1 MFASIKSIISEII
14 GQEVVLELPKNK
26 DFGHI
31 ATPLAFSLAKEQ
43 KRSPLQ
49 IAQEICQKLE
59 SNPKSN
65 ATFSKISQINGY
77 INLSLSADFFDEC
90 IAKAFENGLS
100 YQKKDQKK
108 DQTKDIAKNDLER
121 RIETNAQRAKSV
133 QPTHKKEK
141 ILLEYV
147 SANPTGPLHIGHARG
162 AVYGDSLKRVGEYLG
177 LDITTEYYINDAG
190 AQINKLAYSLALAAL
205 KILGAK
211 DLPQELLDA
220 EQAGETYKGEY
231 IIKTAQDCIEH
242 FGKDFFLPQMIMQ
255 NLNALKDFGKDI
267 MLGIIKE
274 NLQNLNITF
283 DNFVSEKSLY
293 TQWGETL
300 DELKA
305 HNGIYEKDSKIW
317 LKSSQFGDEKD
328 RVVVR
333 ESGEETYLAG
343 DIIYHRYKYMRG
355 FSRLINI
362 WGADHHGY
370 IPRVKSA
377 MEFLGFDS
385 SRLEVLLAQMVS
397 LLKDGKPYKMSKRAG
412 NFILVSE
419 VLSEVSQ
426 DELRFVFLSKKPDT
440 HLEFDIDT
448 LSKEDSSNPIFYINY
463 ANARIHTMMAKS
475 ALSEGEIL
483 SAKIASLANKEGENS
498 EHSKQMMELAF
509 ASMLLPRI
517 AEMAY
522 DERSLQKICEYLKNL
537 AGAYHGFYNATK
549 ILDSQNEAIYLK
561 ISKLVSLS
569 ITQGLALLGIKAKTK
584 M

>member
-1 MFASIKSIISEII
+1 MFASIKSIISEIV

-31 ATPLAFSLAKEQ
+31 ATPLAFSLSKKQ

-49 IAQEICQKLE
+49 IAQEICEKLE

-65 ATFSKISQINGY
+65 AIFSKISQVNGY
-77 INLSLSADFFDEC
+77 INLSLSADFFDERVT
-90 IAKAFENGLS
+90 KAFENGLS
-100 YQKKDQKK
+100 YPQ
-108 DQTKDIAKNDLER
+108 KDIASDDLK
-121 RIETNAQRAKSV
+121 TNTLANANIAQ
-133 QPTHKKEK
+133 PMHKKEK

-190 AQINKLAYSLALAAL
+190 AQINKLGYSLALAAL
-205 KILGAK
+205 KILDAK
-211 DLPQELLDA
+211 ALPQELLDA

-231 IIKTAQDCIEH
+231 IIKAAQDCIEH
-242 FGKDFFLPQMIMQ
+242 FGKDFFLPQIIMQ

-274 NLQNLNITF
+274 NLQSLNIVF

-293 TQWGETL
+293 TQWRETL

-305 HNGIYEKDSKIW
+305 HNGIYEQDSKIW

-333 ESGEETYLAG
+333 ENGEETYLAG

-397 LLKDGKPYKMSKRAG
+397 LLKEGKPYKMSKRAG

-475 ALSEGEIL
+475 TLSEEEIL
-483 SAKIASLANKEGENS
+483 SAKIASLVNKEGENS
-498 EHSKQMMELAF
+498 EHSKQVMELAF
-509 ASMLLPRI
+509 LSMLLPRI

-522 DERSLQKICEYLKNL
+522 EERSLQKICEYLKNL
-537 AGAYHGFYNATK
+537 ASAYHGFYNATK
-549 ILDSQNEAIYLK
+549 ILDSKNEALYLK
-561 ISKLVSLS
+561 ISKLASLS
-569 ITQGLALLGIKAKTK
+569 ITQGLALLGIEAKTK